1 MKKLSKI
8 IALLLAGAMA
18 MLMFTACSGGGGGSE
33 DKEAEEKVMSQIR
46 GKSTSTASLQN
57 DKDLQK
63 VAAAHLDEDLK
74 GGISIFGHKLVGNV
88 HVEGKDKEYL
98 TITVTANYTYT
109 DTLLSAILTEI
120 SKKVSTDANVDIQQS
135 GSWSKVGVVVKTS
148 NTKSYVGIAFQIK
161 NPIPQKYKSSQSFR
175 SPESSRP
182 PGLFYSAKT
191 GLLHLLWYS
200 SPAALFFNIP
210 LPRTRAPTGRAG
222 CPFGGCR

>member
-8 IALLLAGAMA
+8 VALLLAGAMA
-18 MLMFTACSGGGGGSE
+18 MLMFTACSGGGGGNE
-33 DKEAEEKVMSQIR
+33 DTDAEEKVMSQIR
-46 GKSTSTASLQN
+46 GKSNTAMQN

-74 GGISIFGHKLVGNV
+74 GGISIFGHELIGKV

-109 DTLLSAILTEI
+109 DTMLSAILTQI
-120 SKKVSTDANVDIQQS
+120 KKVSTDANVDIQQS

-161 NPIPQKYKSSQSFR
+161 NPNPQK
-175 SPESSRP
+175 
-182 PGLFYSAKT
+182 
-191 GLLHLLWYS
+191 
-200 SPAALFFNIP
+200 
-210 LPRTRAPTGRAG
+210 
-222 CPFGGCR
+222 

>member
-8 IALLLAGAMA
+8 VALLLAGAMA
-18 MLMFTACSGGGGGSE
+18 MLMFTACSGGGGSE

-74 GGISIFGHKLVGNV
+74 GGISIFGHTLVGKV

-109 DTLLSAILTEI
+109 DTLLSAILTQI

-135 GSWSKVGVVVKTS
+135 GNWSKVGVVVKTS
-148 NTKSYVGIAFQIK
+148 NTKSYVGIAFQIR
-161 NPIPQKYKSSQSFR
+161 NPNPQK
-175 SPESSRP
+175 
-182 PGLFYSAKT
+182 
-191 GLLHLLWYS
+191 
-200 SPAALFFNIP
+200 
-210 LPRTRAPTGRAG
+210 
-222 CPFGGCR
+222 

>member
-8 IALLLAGAMA
+8 VALLLAGAMA
-18 MLMFTACSGGGGGSE
+18 MLMFTACSGGGGGE
-33 DKEAEEKVMSQIR
+33 DKEAEEKVMGQIR
-46 GKSTSTASLQN
+46 SKSTSTASLQN

-161 NPIPQKYKSSQSFR
+161 NPNPQK
-175 SPESSRP
+175 
-182 PGLFYSAKT
+182 
-191 GLLHLLWYS
+191 
-200 SPAALFFNIP
+200 
-210 LPRTRAPTGRAG
+210 
-222 CPFGGCR
+222 

>member
-8 IALLLAGAMA
+8 VALLLAGAMA
-18 MLMFTACSGGGGGSE
+18 MLMFTACSGGGGGE

-46 GKSTSTASLQN
+46 SKSTSTASLQN

-109 DTLLSAILTEI
+109 DTMLSAILTEI

-135 GSWSKVGVVVKTS
+135 GNWSKVGVVVKTS
-148 NTKSYVGIAFQIK
+148 NTKSYVGIAFQIR
-161 NPIPQKYKSSQSFR
+161 NPNPQK
-175 SPESSRP
+175 
-182 PGLFYSAKT
+182 
-191 GLLHLLWYS
+191 
-200 SPAALFFNIP
+200 
-210 LPRTRAPTGRAG
+210 
-222 CPFGGCR
+222 

>member
-8 IALLLAGAMA
+8 VALLLAGAMA
-18 MLMFTACSGGGGGSE
+18 MLMFTACSGGGGSE
-33 DKEAEEKVMSQIR
+33 DKAAEEKVMSQIR
-46 GKSTSTASLQN
+46 GKSTSAASLQN

-74 GGISIFGHKLVGNV
+74 GGISIFGHKLIGDV
-88 HVEGKDKEYL
+88 HVEGKDKENL

-109 DTLLSAILTEI
+109 DTMLSAILTEI

-161 NPIPQKYKSSQSFR
+161 NPNPQK
-175 SPESSRP
+175 
-182 PGLFYSAKT
+182 
-191 GLLHLLWYS
+191 
-200 SPAALFFNIP
+200 
-210 LPRTRAPTGRAG
+210 
-222 CPFGGCR
+222 